1 MDANEASDY
10 QGWSKSKKAIGRVER
25 LIAYVMV
32 RNSKTGDQ
40 REIPANIGNALR
52 RFYNYQKKWL
62 KEHGQPNLLNS
73 NSLIFGNPG
82 NEMRPYNYSVFGKS
96 WNKIIDAVKDQLKG
110 HKFSERPYSIYSM
123 RSTFIE
129 NNLVA
134 GMDIFLLARI
144 CGHSVQMLTKHYE
157 RIDIHMRA
165 EEITHI
171 NFGNKRQNG
180 GMQVQLF
187 E

>member
-1 MDANEASDY
+1 
-10 QGWSKSKKAIGRVER
+10 
-25 LIAYVMV
+25 
-32 RNSKTGDQ
+32 
-40 REIPANIGNALR
+40 
-52 RFYNYQKKWL
+52 
-62 KEHGQPNLLNS
+62 
-73 NSLIFGNPG
+73 
-82 NEMRPYNYSVFGKS
+82 
-96 WNKIIDAVKDQLKG
+96 
-110 HKFSERPYSIYSM
+110 M

-157 RIDIHMRA
+157 RIDIRMRA

-171 NFGNKRQNG
+171 NLGNKRQNG

>member
-1 MDANEASDY
+1 
-10 QGWSKSKKAIGRVER
+10 
-25 LIAYVMV
+25 
-32 RNSKTGDQ
+32 
-40 REIPANIGNALR
+40 
-52 RFYNYQKKWL
+52 
-62 KEHGQPNLLNS
+62 
-73 NSLIFGNPG
+73 
-82 NEMRPYNYSVFGKS
+82 MRPYNYSVFGKS
-96 WNKIIDAVKDQLKG
+96 WNKIITAVKDKLKG

-129 NNLVA
+129 NNLLA

-157 RIDIHMRA
+157 RIDIRMRA

-180 GMQVQLF
+180 EVPLQLF